1 MSKYYEHSRIP
12 DSKNRDELQA
22 SMRTLRKLHEVKI
35 DFGYTDTLFQRMERY
50 KSFVYDVGGERFF
63 LEGIDQYFIKME
75 QFKNELQSIDDVRHV
90 FIHGDASIN
99 NFLITKE
106 YDYPI
111 LIDFEFPAMG
121 DPYDDLA
128 TFCVD
133 AEYRKDDILQL
144 LELYL
149 GEKPSKSQQYKLLGL
164 CVVGALMWYCWAA
177 YKAAIE
183 TNNQLYI
190 DFRDSYHQYV
200 SDVYLGMANIRVS

>member
-1 MSKYYEHSRIP
+1 MKKIEINEIRKIQ
-12 DSKNRDELQA
+12 LQI
-22 SMRTLRKLHEVKI
+22 L
-35 DFGYTDTLFQRMERY
+35 DTIVEFCNGN
-50 KSFVYDVGGERFF
+50 D
-63 LEGIDQYFIKME
+63 LEY
-75 QFKNELQSIDDVRHV
+75 
-90 FIHGDASIN
+90 
-99 NFLITKE
+99 FLITRE

-200 SDVYLGMANIRVS
+200 SNVHLEMTEIR